1 MGVTYMPGHQ
11 RLFIDSSK
19 RSLKCVILHNGNV
32 YGTFP
37 IGHSIELK
45 ENHCSVNLVVGSL
58 QYENHNW
65 KTCVDLKM
73 VNFLLG
79 QQSGYTKY
87 PCFLCFWDSRAKQK
101 HWCTTSWPERRSL
114 NCDVRNVVN
123 DPPVD
128 RNNTLLPPQHIKLG
142 IMKQSVNALDHDS
155 DCFKYISA
163 AFPGLNEEKTKGR
176 ILDGPQIRKLMKD
189 PQQVEYANKVEHE
202 KHSKTFARIS
212 QEITSLPTTRVLLKC

>member
-1 MGVTYMPGHQ
+1 M
-11 RLFIDSSK
+11 FIDSSK
-19 RSLKCVILHNGNV
+19 QSLKCVILHNGNV

-37 IGHSIELK
+37 TGHSIELK
-45 ENHCSVNLVVGSL
+45 ENHCSVNLVVDSL

-114 NCDVRNVVN
+114 NCGVRNIVN

-128 RNNTLLPPQHIKLG
+128 RNNILLPP
-142 IMKQSVNALDHDS
+142 
-155 DCFKYISA
+155 
-163 AFPGLNEEKTKGR
+163 
-176 ILDGPQIRKLMKD
+176 
-189 PQQVEYANKVEHE
+189 
-202 KHSKTFARIS
+202 
-212 QEITSLPTTRVLLKC
+212 